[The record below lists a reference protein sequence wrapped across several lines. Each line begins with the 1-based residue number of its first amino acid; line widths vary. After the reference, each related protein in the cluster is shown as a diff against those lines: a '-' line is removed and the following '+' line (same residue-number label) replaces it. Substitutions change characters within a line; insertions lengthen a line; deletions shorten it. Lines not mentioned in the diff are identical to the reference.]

1 MEKLFRRPSHTKTE
15 GREGKEEESRLFR
28 YSQCPLRCHLQNTFS
43 STPNFK
49 SWKWFANSEFTRLF
63 RPHLM
68 MVWYGKSEE
77 NLFTVKWLLPH
88 ISQTSFSP
96 PSFPT
101 TPNLYF
107 GKWKRK
113 ISKRQSLELL
123 LRVNRHCNC
132 RVILK
137 MRIKVMHLLITLTQ
151 VETRRSSEYNQADN
165 LLHLQVHPQQ
175 INPGLL
181 HYRFVCLLGL
191 VTFLQA
197 LWWSTLLKIYQST
210 QELHVTSPVSQ
221 AKERSISDALGTYHL
236 HPSVQV
242 TIWLKVLKTNLNREK
257 TERRSLDPQKYRY
270 VPSSV
275 CIRRR
280 HGKFEIWSVA
290 LQGKI
295 SHSRMTF
302 SPSRSNARV

>member
-1 MEKLFRRPSHTKTE
+1 MPWEMSFRKYIF
-15 GREGKEEESRLFR
+15 K
-28 YSQCPLRCHLQNTFS
+28 
-43 STPNFK
+43 TPNFK

-132 RVILK
+132 RAILK

-175 INPGLL
+175 INPRTAPLQ
-181 HYRFVCLLGL
+181 VCVSPGFGDIFTGSLMINFAQDLPEHTRTTCYISCISGKGKEHL
-191 VTFLQA
+191 RCFGNIPL
-197 LWWSTLLKIYQST
+197 
-210 QELHVTSPVSQ
+210 TSLCTSNNMTESSQ
-221 AKERSISDALGTYHL
+221 NQLEQRENRKEK
-236 HPSVQV
+236 P
-242 TIWLKVLKTNLNREK
+242 WP
-257 TERRSLDPQKYRY
+257 TE
-270 VPSSV
+270 
-275 CIRRR
+275 I
-280 HGKFEIWSVA
+280 
-290 LQGKI
+290 
-295 SHSRMTF
+295 
-302 SPSRSNARV
+302 